1 MPENAGYMV
10 AAYVAAAVLFVGY
23 MLSLVMRAREMS
35 RRGDAIDPAA
45 RQ

>member
-1 MPENAGYMV
+1 MPENAGYMF
-10 AAYVAAAVLFVGY
+10 AAYGTAALLCIGYVIALVL
-23 MLSLVMRAREMS
+23 RAREMT

>member
-1 MPENAGYMV
+1 MPENAGYMF
-10 AAYVAAAVLFVGY
+10 AAYLVAAAVFVGY
-23 MLSLVMRAREMS
+23 ALSLVLRAREMT